1 MTVTMHFTTDN
12 LHVNEGLK
20 KKKKKNEISTNFEK
34 HKVLRKKT
42 RRQKVYTRKGEG
54 ALCSEVS

>member
-20 KKKKKNEISTNFEK
+20 NKKKINMKSLQIS
-34 HKVLRKKT
+34 KKT
-42 RRQKVYTRKGEG
+42 KY
-54 ALCSEVS
+54 